1 MVETLLVDASG
12 NLKLVEI
19 FVNSWFFGIIDVAF
33 LFILFSTV
41 FLLNRYGFRF
51 GQLIGIVFALS
62 LLFATISGSFIMW
75 GIVVLIVVVSGL
87 RFITNV
93 LLRI

>member
-1 MVETLLVDASG
+1 MVENLLVDASG
-12 NLKLVEI
+12 NLKLVDI

-62 LLFATISGSFIMW
+62 LLFATISGSFVMW

>member
-1 MVETLLVDASG
+1 MDANILVDSTG
-12 NLKLVEI
+12 NLKLVDI
-19 FVNSWFFGIIDVAF
+19 FVNSWFFGIADVAF

-51 GQLIGIVFALS
+51 GQMIGIVFALA

-75 GIVVLIVVVSGL
+75 GIVILIAVSSGL
-87 RFITNV
+87 RFVTNI